1 MPTRPPLSSSHF
13 VKVPTDTLLIVES
26 PAKCSTI
33 IKYLGPGYRCVATM
47 GHMRYLDGLDSI
59 DVKNNYKL
67 NFTVMESKKSQIK
80 KIQSEIKLSAKV
92 VVATDDD
99 REGESIAWHI
109 CDMFHLPIDKT
120 ERIIFHE
127 ITKDALEYAVKHPVK
142 INMNIVHSAH
152 ARQILDLLIGYKISP
167 FLWQHISSEK
177 GSSLSAGRCQ
187 TPALR
192 VIYENELER
201 LERLERLGKIEKINE
216 KNIMEKIE
224 IINEKNE
231 NALPNVHSSYSYSVI
246 GFFTKFNLNF
256 SLTTLFETKK
266 IIQLEDFLKAS
277 IHENT
282 RFTFKRVSQK
292 PTVHATKPPE
302 PFTTSRLQQVASN
315 EFTFSPSE
323 TMEICQTLY
332 ERGYI
337 TYIRTTGK
345 NYSAEFVNGH
355 AIPFIREKWGPEYVK
370 LEVNS
375 RSLSECVEND
385 TVAAHEAIRP
395 TDIMRFALT
404 GDYHAREQKIYK
416 LIWRNTVESCM
427 SDYTFSSLDV
437 LIETNIL
444 IKDHGDCH
452 QNREDRF
459 YTFSHTCYKPI
470 FYGWKAVQGLTKEQ
484 QQQPQ
489 QPQQPQQ
496 QQHSAMDYFQ
506 NIQNLSEISCN
517 NIETRA
523 AFSSLVSSAHYT
535 EARLIHSLEEKE
547 IGRPST
553 FSAIIEKIKE
563 REYVKKQN
571 IQGESIECVEYTV
584 SIPEKKISQNIVCKE
599 IGNEKNKLTI
609 TSLGKHVCEFL
620 ISHFPR
626 IFSYEYTK
634 QMEAELDDIA
644 CKKPESSIGSLEKLK
659 RVCDACFR
667 EIGENI
673 HNYNSKIK
681 ENKTKIIIKNDDNLS
696 NRESLSKCEH
706 IVGTYGG
713 FDIVLK
719 NGRFGKYV
727 VWGKNGIHR
736 KSLQKT
742 QFQDKEFSEISLDEI
757 IRFIENDSNDI
768 DIDVDDGS
776 GSGSVSGSGIVRVIN
791 DDISIRS
798 GKYGNYI
805 FYKTMK
811 MKKPKFISLKNFEKD
826 IYTCS
831 DSEFISIL

>member
-1 MPTRPPLSSSHF
+1 MTSINKINKKGNLSSF

-33 IKYLGPGYRCVATM
+33 LKYLGPGYRCVATM
-47 GHMRYLDGLDSI
+47 GHMRYLDGLDSV

-67 NFTVMESKKSQIK
+67 KFTVMESKKSQIK
-80 KIQSEIKLSAKV
+80 KIQSEIKLSAKI

-120 ERIIFHE
+120 ERIVFHE
-127 ITKDALEYAVKHPVK
+127 ITKDALEYAVKHPIK
-142 INMNIVHSAH
+142 INMNLVHSAH

-192 VIYENELER
+192 IVYENEIER
-201 LERLERLGKIEKINE
+201 LERLERLEKIEKI
-216 KNIMEKIE
+216 EKIE
-224 IINEKNE
+224 KMNEKELHN
-231 NALPNVHSSYSYSVI
+231 LHSSYSYSVV
-246 GFFTKFNLNF
+246 GFFTKFNLQF
-256 SLTTLFETKK
+256 SLTTLFETIK

-282 RFTFKRVSQK
+282 RFILKYTEK
-292 PTVHATKPPE
+292 PTMHVTKPPE
-302 PFTTSRLQQVASN
+302 PFTTSRLQQMASN
-315 EFTFSPSE
+315 EFAFSPSE

-345 NYSAEFVNGH
+345 NYSAEFINTH
-355 AIPFIREKWGPEYVK
+355 AIPFIREKWGPEYAK
-370 LEVNS
+370 SELNS
-375 RSLSECVEND
+375 RSGSESESGSECVEND
-385 TVAAHEAIRP
+385 TVSAHEAIRP

-427 SDYTFSSLDV
+427 SDYTFSSLNV
-437 LIETNIL
+437 FIETNIL
-444 IKDHGDCH
+444 IKDNGDGDCE
-452 QNREDRF
+452 QNQEDRF
-459 YTFSHTCYKPI
+459 FTFSHTCHKPI
-470 FYGWKAVQGLTKEQ
+470 FYGWKAVQGFTKE
-484 QQQPQ
+484 QPQ
-489 QPQQPQQ
+489 QPQ
-496 QQHSAMDYFQ
+496 HIAMDYLQ
-506 NIQNLSEISCN
+506 NIRNLSEISCN
-517 NIETRA
+517 KIETRA
-523 AFSSLVSSAHYT
+523 VFSSLLSSSHYT
-535 EARLIHSLEEKE
+535 EARLIHALEEKE

-563 REYVKKQN
+563 RDYVKKQN
-571 IQGESIECVEYTV
+571 IQGESIECVEHIV
-584 SIPEKKISQNIVCKE
+584 FVPEKKISQNIVRKE

-644 CKKPESSIGSLEKLK
+644 CKKTESSTGSLEKLK
-659 RVCDACFR
+659 RVCDDCFR

-673 HNYNSKIK
+673 HNYNSEIK
-681 ENKTKIIIKNDDNLS
+681 EKKTKLMIKNDDNLS
-696 NRESLSKCEH
+696 IKESMSDCEYV
-706 IVGTYGG
+706 IGNYGG
-713 FDIVLK
+713 FDITLK

-727 VWGKNGIHR
+727 IWGKNGIHR
-736 KSLQKT
+736 KSFQKT
-742 QFQDKEFSEISLDEI
+742 QFQNKKLSEISLDEI
-757 IRFIENDSNDI
+757 IRFIENDSNDV
-768 DIDVDDGS
+768 DVNVNVNVNVDDGS
-776 GSGSVSGSGIVRVIN
+776 GSGSGSGIIRIIN
-791 DDISIRS
+791 DDISIRN

-811 MKKPKFISLKNFEKD
+811 MKKPRFISLKNFEKD

-831 DSEFISIL
+831 ESDFISIL